1 MTIEDSRIVGTSVR
15 ILFLADTHL
24 GFDLPLYPRVSQR
37 RRGVDFFENFNRAL
51 NPALRGEVDLVVH
64 GGDLFYR
71 SRVPIVHVTEAF
83 RPLLKI
89 AERGIPVFIVPGN
102 HERSRIP
109 DSLFVRHPNICI
121 FDKPKTFVLDFERVS
136 LSLSGFPYCRDKAR
150 DNFRTLLSQ
159 TGFHEPRS
167 GIALLCM
174 HQIVEGAKV
183 GPKNYT
189 FKCASDV
196 IEGND
201 IPRGFAV
208 VLSGHVHR
216 AQLLSANLA
225 GKPLASPV
233 VYPGSTERTSFAE
246 RYEKKGYFVVEVAP
260 SEELGGSLVSHS
272 FVELPT
278 RPMYAVELNVDGLDR
293 KVLRSK
299 LKGIISGLHP
309 DGVVRVRVRGTISNE
324 LLTLCQAEA
333 LRSLAPPTMNIHL
346 AHSFLSQPQR
356 HRGH

>member
-1 MTIEDSRIVGTSVR
+1 MSIEHTRIGGTSVK

-24 GFDLPLYPRVSQR
+24 GFDLPLYPRVSRR

-51 NPALRGEVDLVVH
+51 HPALRGEVDLVVH

-89 AERGIPVFIVPGN
+89 AQRGIPVFIIPGN

-109 DSLFVRHPNICI
+109 DSLFVRHPNIHI
-121 FDKPKTFVLDFERVS
+121 FDKPRTFVLDFARVS
-136 LSLSGFPYCRDKAR
+136 LSLSGFPYCRDGAR
-150 DNFRTLLSQ
+150 DNFQTLLRQ
-159 TGFHEPRS
+159 TGFHEQRS
-167 GIALLCM
+167 DVALLCM

-183 GPKNYT
+183 GPQNYT
-189 FKCASDV
+189 FKSASDV
-196 IEGND
+196 IQGND

-216 AQLLSANLA
+216 VQLLSANLA
-225 GKPLASPV
+225 EEPLASPV
-233 VYPGSTERTSFAE
+233 VYSGSTERTSFAE
-246 RYEKKGYFVVEVAP
+246 RYEKKGYSVVEVAP
-260 SEELGGSLVSHS
+260 SGELGGSLVSHS

-278 RPMYAVELNVDGLDR
+278 RPMYALEINVNGLDR
-293 KVLRSK
+293 KALKSK
-299 LKGIISGLHP
+299 LRGMISGLDP
-309 DGVVRVRVRGTISNE
+309 DGVVRVRVRGTISEE
-324 LLTLCQAEA
+324 LLMLFQAEV

-346 AHSFLSQPQR
+346 VPSFLSQPR
-356 HRGH
+356 SYKAH